1 MVRKTFFRLNQT
13 RGRRPIWAEIINQNP
28 KIKIS
33 ASTVG
38 RSLLKQ
44 GLKTK
49 TRTRYKNKAKELK
62 DTKIQIP
69 DYVKRNFNN
78 LNHQELIIA
87 SDVTYLKSPI
97 DVLHQNHIFLS
108 AAISHRTKK
117 VINFNISLHNDLDMV
132 MQHIK
137 NIETN
142 TKTMIHTDHGCNIHQ
157 SIFDLCVEKKVE
169 FNQCQELVTH

>member
-13 RGRRPIWAEIINQNP
+13 RGRRPIWAEIINKNP

-49 TRTRYKNKAKELK
+49 TRTRYKNKIKELK

-69 DYVKRNFNN
+69 DYVKRDFNN

-87 SDVTYLKSPI
+87 SDVTYLKAPI

-108 AAISHRTKK
+108 VAISHRTKK
-117 VINFNISLHNDLDMV
+117 VINFNISLHNDLDLV

-142 TKTMIHTDHGCNIHQ
+142 TKTIIHTDHGLQYSSEHFRFMCR
-157 SIFDLCVEKKVE
+157 EKG
-169 FNQCQELVTH
+169 